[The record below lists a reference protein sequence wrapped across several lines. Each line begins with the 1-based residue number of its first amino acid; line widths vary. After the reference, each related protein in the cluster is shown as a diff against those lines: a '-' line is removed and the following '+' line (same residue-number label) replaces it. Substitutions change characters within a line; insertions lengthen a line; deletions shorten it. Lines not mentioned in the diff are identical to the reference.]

1 MGSLK
6 GKYFWLNVWDWTKT
20 ISVILLVISLL
31 CISGI
36 SLFIG
41 LTMII
46 TDLQETHP
54 VLLSGMLFTVIG
66 YIIFKETQIFMK
78 LIQMYWQERFRLVK
92 K

>member
-1 MGSLK
+1 MGGLR
-6 GKYFWLNVWDWTKT
+6 GKYFWLNVWDWTKA

-31 CISGI
+31 FISGI
-36 SLFIG
+36 SLFVG

-66 YIIFKETQIFMK
+66 YFIYKEGCF
-78 LIQMYWQERFRLVK
+78 YRRR
-92 K
+92 

>member
-1 MGSLK
+1 MGGLR
-6 GKYFWLNVWDWTKT
+6 GKYFWLNVWDWTKA

-46 TDLQETHP
+46 TYLQETHP

-66 YIIFKETQIFMK
+66 YFIYKETWTFMK
-78 LIQMYWQERFRLVK
+78 WIEKRFM
-92 K
+92 

>member
-1 MGSLK
+1 MGSLR
-6 GKYFWLNVWDWTKT
+6 GKLFWLNVWVWTKA

-46 TDLQETHP
+46 TDLQETYP

-66 YIIFKETQIFMK
+66 YIIFKETWTFMK
-78 LIQMYWQERFRLVK
+78 WIEKRFM
-92 K
+92 

>member
-1 MGSLK
+1 MGGLR
-6 GKYFWLNVWDWTKT
+6 GKYFWLNVWDWTKA

-31 CISGI
+31 FISGI
-36 SLFIG
+36 SLFVG

-66 YIIFKETQIFMK
+66 YFIYKETWTFMK
-78 LIQMYWQERFRLVK
+78 WIEKRFM
-92 K
+92 

>member
-1 MGSLK
+1 MGGLR
-6 GKYFWLNVWDWTKT
+6 GKYFWLNVWDWTKA

-31 CISGI
+31 FISGI
-36 SLFIG
+36 SLFVG

-66 YIIFKETQIFMK
+66 YFIDKETWTLMKWIEKMFM
-78 LIQMYWQERFRLVK
+78 
-92 K
+92 

>member
-1 MGSLK
+1 MGGLR
-6 GKYFWLNVWDWTKT
+6 GKYFWLNVWDWTKA

-46 TDLQETHP
+46 TYLQETHP

-66 YIIFKETQIFMK
+66 YFIYKQTWKFMK
-78 LIQMYWQERFRLVK
+78 WIEKRFM
-92 K
+92 